1 MDESADFLKRYCRD
15 GGGGGSSTLHESA
28 DFDCRGSFC
37 KRGST
42 GLDSEVAFR
51 NLGSAGLGAS
61 RKRGSAGLG
70 ASRKRVSAG
79 IGAFRKLGSAWI
91 SKHGTASP
99 EPLD

>member
-61 RKRGSAGLG
+61 RKR
-70 ASRKRVSAG
+70 VSAG
-79 IGAFRKLGSAWI
+79 IGTFRNLGSAWI